1 MDITFTNYSV
11 IRDISFNEDGEDA
24 WNDNIQR
31 PDYYSSI
38 SAEIISLRDQ
48 TDASLSAFFSSIYPL
63 IPNSNLSYSL
73 KIEGELTEL
82 SNNIFTFK
90 NLITDME
97 KGTPI
102 TLIYDI
108 TITSDNTITYTDD
121 TTSGWNFVD
130 NTLWEDDTDDIN
142 ATDTNTVTL
151 DSDNEIYVELTGWT
165 HKRDYHRG
173 YSYNGTDDTVSS
185 AVITGLIPNKNYT
198 VEIYQVF
205 LNTTW
210 DKTGWQR
217 LRIPINHIV
226 NQDKYDITTDYAY
239 INVYQTNEWLDEN
252 SPGYSWS
259 DTFFSDANGKIEL
272 TFIGSKGTHVDA
284 LPNLTDPNSSKFADL
299 PTGGDSVMGSGGNGN
314 NPTPTNN
321 DDWASYSVAQII
333 LSALNVQAVPEI
345 IIPADSYY
353 FSDIATIFSNELGIN
368 VTYNDTPYDKLVFDI
383 TSDIILSGLSLA
395 IFTLADKTLTSIDN
409 ELLFYLESEPEPEP
423 EANDDAGV
431 VADNNADDDAVDEVV
446 YPEVVYSEPEP
457 EPEVESSFTDIS
469 FLTTSTIVNVVSS
482 DDGNKY
488 VFNNGDS
495 YDDTIQYGLNN
506 GSYVF
511 YDISENHPMTIL
523 STDISYSVDDSN
535 IIEIYVDKLS
545 SYSPPFYQF
554 YTSSSKEKEIIL
566 NDGTFRFMRGKTY
579 KFIAQDIYD
588 EFFAYDFEI
597 YNVIEDQKSHSIVN
611 TGESITITFPD
622 NTING
627 DFQYR
632 RAQDGSQSVNLW
644 FLYDT
649 IDSTE
654 YNFYYGNINVDI
666 SGDFNTASIHSY
678 EDGYMGGENLLIY
691 QITYN
696 TPYNFSTIKTQS
708 FTPSLSSLSSFDNL
722 DRVLI
727 SPDSGTTF
735 LSIDDSFDLVFVD
748 STSLTT
754 YDAILKATFQLV
766 EENNNVNSGYYRL
779 DSEMHSMYSLD
790 IVDNSLCFNNAWDFY
805 RDGSVGSKW
814 DVSGGYV
821 LFEITDTSLNPFTRY
836 EYDESRYNLS
846 NDPEWTDDTVFSED
860 NTVVNTSYDLSYSS
874 DTGKITYVDSTL
886 TNTTF
891 SFFEETSLVLTIPDS
906 FNPDSSDY
914 TDNSMILWETVNPS
928 SYDSNNFVG
937 GSSSNLY
944 NELSGNYQSQ
954 IATMGNDST
963 TATEAETMLDA
974 IFDTGTSI
982 RYDKEL
988 YTAFR
993 TAILNTTLQS
1003 YTIVN
1008 APLDAPTAP
1017 YVYFTNEMSGN
1028 DYHPF
1033 MVIASHSIADKPNR
1047 LIDVTKPPGEA
1058 DVDYLEANVTRTATI
1073 MNYLIKIPM
1082 RDYGEV
1088 DNLLDN
1094 DLSNNTSDGTNLLDD
1109 YIEKIDNT
1117 YSSDYSV
1124 YNYASISSVG
1134 IAIDGVLI
1142 YPLLNNVLMP
1152 AQEKAEITNTGIHVG
1167 QGMGLHLHSDG
1178 HGATG
1183 NGLNLY
1189 NLPDY
1194 VGNDHPP
1201 LIGFGFDGIALYGK
1215 YETSYSS
1222 MDGYSDSLDEY
1233 GGHEHGN
1240 YGYHYH
1246 AHSVDSD
1253 VAGVSSLDPSYTCHI
1268 LMKGAWKGI
1277 IADIPYFWNSSSQQP
1292 NVTDSENNNKYAG
1305 FDVSD

>member
-11 IRDISFNEDGEDA
+11 IRDNSFNEDGEDA
-24 WNDNIQR
+24 WNGGDSWGGGDNIQR

-48 TDASLSAFFSSIYPL
+48 TDASLSAFFSSIHPL
-63 IPNSNLSYSL
+63 IPNSISSYSL

-102 TLIYDI
+102 I
-108 TITSDNTITYTDD
+108 DD
-121 TTSGWNFVD
+121 
-130 NTLWEDDTDDIN
+130 
-142 ATDTNTVTL
+142 
-151 DSDNEIYVELTGWT
+151 
-165 HKRDYHRG
+165 
-173 YSYNGTDDTVSS
+173 GTD
-185 AVITGLIPNKNYT
+185 
-198 VEIYQVF
+198 
-205 LNTTW
+205 
-210 DKTGWQR
+210 
-217 LRIPINHIV
+217 
-226 NQDKYDITTDYAY
+226 
-239 INVYQTNEWLDEN
+239 
-252 SPGYSWS
+252 
-259 DTFFSDANGKIEL
+259 
-272 TFIGSKGTHVDA
+272 
-284 LPNLTDPNSSKFADL
+284 
-299 PTGGDSVMGSGGNGN
+299 
-314 NPTPTNN
+314 
-321 DDWASYSVAQII
+321 SVADD
-333 LSALNVQAVPEI
+333 VV
-345 IIPADSYY
+345 Y
-353 FSDIATIFSNELGIN
+353 
-368 VTYNDTPYDKLVFDI
+368 
-383 TSDIILSGLSLA
+383 
-395 IFTLADKTLTSIDN
+395 
-409 ELLFYLESEPEPEP
+409 SEPEPEP
-423 EANDDAGV
+423 EQEATDDAGV
-431 VADNNADDDAVDEVV
+431 EADNNADDDAVD
-446 YPEVVYSEPEP
+446 EVVYSEPEP

-488 VFNNGDS
+488 VFNDGDS

-511 YDISENHPMTIL
+511 YDISENHPMAIL

-535 IIEIYVDKLS
+535 IIEIYVVS
-545 SYSPPFYQF
+545 TESFSAPPYYQF
-554 YTSSSKEKEIIL
+554 YTSSSKEKEINLI
-566 NDGTFRFMRGKTY
+566 DGTFRFMRGKTY
-579 KFIAQDIYD
+579 QFIALGIFIDNYTD
-588 EFFAYDFEI
+588 LDFEI
-597 YNVIEDQKSHSIVN
+597 YDSKNGSSYSSIVN
-611 TGESITITFPD
+611 NGESITITFPD

-632 RAQDGSQSVNLW
+632 RKYVTSYYGELL

-691 QITYN
+691 QIIYN

-735 LSIDDSFDLVFVD
+735 LSIDDNFDLVFVD
-748 STSLTT
+748 STSLDT

-814 DVSGGYV
+814 DVSGGYI
-821 LFEITDTSLNPFTRY
+821 LFEITSTSLKPFTRY
-836 EYDESRYNLS
+836 EYDESRYNSS

-874 DTGKITYVDSTL
+874 DTGKITYVDYAL

-963 TATEAETMLDA
+963 TATESETMLDA

-988 YTAFR
+988 YKAFR

-1047 LIDVTKPPGEA
+1047 LIDVTTPPGEA

-1246 AHSVDSD
+1246 AHSVNSIT
-1253 VAGVSSLDPSYTCHI
+1253 AGVSSLNYTCHI

-1292 NVTDSENNNKYAG
+1292 NVTDSENINKYAG